1 MKNILFKYLLFLLI
15 YLFNVESSKILVFS
29 PTISRSHM
37 ISNARIAD
45 TLASDGHNVVSFGL
59 IILI

>member
-1 MKNILFKYLLFLLI
+1 MKNIFLKYLLFLI

-45 TLASDGHNVVSFGL
+45 TLASDGHNVVSWF
-59 IILI
+59 